1 MAAKKPL
8 IFVHPLSESLQK
20 LKEVIEEI
28 AEDEKIEI
36 YELDQQAEINQLI
49 PTIGQSLTIFSHP
62 KKCAMTLQPNR
73 KVISK
78 LNSKVILLS
87 KKQIPRKT
95 LDKFSKIGLTECI
108 TEPVAPKTLLYKVKL
123 LLRSIVVQEKEENE
137 EYDTKFSSE
146 ENEDTNKQQRVEK
159 GIKSDEENV
168 IDMTLQGK
176 IQNLELSADESDDS
190 DEKEKYQ
197 EGAIEKDWKGKV
209 NNTDLQMDDEDDS
222 KEDKDEESE
231 NYIDSYLRGKRSKI
245 DDLSFD
251 EDEKVKK
258 ESHEEDFYDD
268 QDSSKKKQT
277 GLDLS
282 IESDI
287 YAKDNEEKDSIT
299 NDDKYYKSK
308 TEGLNL
314 DLDHEREEYSSL
326 KDEIEE
332 EIKNERKKESFDI
345 SLDADNQSTQ
355 EEDEEL
361 EDIYG
366 HDKKKSTSNLD
377 LEADEDNQYDSDEEL
392 GPGEEEKKNS
402 EASQTLDLE
411 ADKRKSENESHSLD
425 LEQDTKNQEEDDEDQ
440 ESTSSHWKGKVAK
453 TIDLVDEEEID
464 ARNRDDLDALDA
476 NKDDK
481 NKDHEDSLDLSAEE
495 DEDST
500 HQKETNLDLDNSNES
515 DEDDLYGDIER
526 DKEERVASTELDL
539 ESDQDSNKDDDDEQY
554 NMDHDSDYHGNKKD
568 LNLDFDSDDD
578 VNNEDDNHHGE
589 ENYNRRS
596 SGTELE
602 LEDDYGNKKHSA
614 HTEKIDTKMDSRK
627 GIKHQEYD
635 WDIAGKKDKEEHPD
649 EEKKIKSEMEIS
661 FAEKIDLGEQ
671 TIDYRKLKN
680 EFDAITI
687 NRVGNKRKRKGPK
700 YTSGEDGKEFLK
712 GVYQG
717 EYEEG
722 ASAIAENMTE
732 SYEDHEDKYFE
743 PKSNGIESA
752 VRVMNLYANKNTKKE
767 NIFQFISQEI
777 NNQFGGKTFFFT
789 FSNEKNVYELSHA
802 FNFDENDKQSIDFW
816 NSFQEEYKAFWDEH
830 LLPHWHDE
838 NFSTD
843 KNQFY
848 YPLTEG
854 KLKFGYAVCI
864 FDKQVP
870 QTEIKTVEV
879 IIETMRGVVLS
890 DYRELGL
897 KGDYQGG
904 EVKAETKESG
914 GFFKKVLSIFKR
926 AS

>member
-123 LLRSIVVQEKEENE
+123 LLRSIVVQEKEESE

-146 ENEDTNKQQRVEK
+146 ENEDTNEQQRVEK

-168 IDMTLQGK
+168 IDMTLQGR

-287 YAKDNEEKDSIT
+287 YAKDKEEKDSIT

-314 DLDHEREEYSSL
+314 DLDHENHTVFL
-326 KDEIEE
+326 VLI
-332 EIKNERKKESFDI
+332 I
-345 SLDADNQSTQ
+345 
-355 EEDEEL
+355 
-361 EDIYG
+361 
-366 HDKKKSTSNLD
+366 NLF
-377 LEADEDNQYDSDEEL
+377 L
-392 GPGEEEKKNS
+392 
-402 EASQTLDLE
+402 TLFFV
-411 ADKRKSENESHSLD
+411 
-425 LEQDTKNQEEDDEDQ
+425 DT
-440 ESTSSHWKGKVAK
+440 
-453 TIDLVDEEEID
+453 
-464 ARNRDDLDALDA
+464 
-476 NKDDK
+476 
-481 NKDHEDSLDLSAEE
+481 
-495 DEDST
+495 
-500 HQKETNLDLDNSNES
+500 
-515 DEDDLYGDIER
+515 
-526 DKEERVASTELDL
+526 
-539 ESDQDSNKDDDDEQY
+539 
-554 NMDHDSDYHGNKKD
+554 
-568 LNLDFDSDDD
+568 F
-578 VNNEDDNHHGE
+578 
-589 ENYNRRS
+589 
-596 SGTELE
+596 
-602 LEDDYGNKKHSA
+602 
-614 HTEKIDTKMDSRK
+614 
-627 GIKHQEYD
+627 
-635 WDIAGKKDKEEHPD
+635 
-649 EEKKIKSEMEIS
+649 
-661 FAEKIDLGEQ
+661 
-671 TIDYRKLKN
+671 
-680 EFDAITI
+680 
-687 NRVGNKRKRKGPK
+687 
-700 YTSGEDGKEFLK
+700 
-712 GVYQG
+712 
-717 EYEEG
+717 
-722 ASAIAENMTE
+722 
-732 SYEDHEDKYFE
+732 
-743 PKSNGIESA
+743 
-752 VRVMNLYANKNTKKE
+752 
-767 NIFQFISQEI
+767 
-777 NNQFGGKTFFFT
+777 
-789 FSNEKNVYELSHA
+789 
-802 FNFDENDKQSIDFW
+802 
-816 NSFQEEYKAFWDEH
+816 
-830 LLPHWHDE
+830 
-838 NFSTD
+838 
-843 KNQFY
+843 
-848 YPLTEG
+848 
-854 KLKFGYAVCI
+854 C
-864 FDKQVP
+864 
-870 QTEIKTVEV
+870 
-879 IIETMRGVVLS
+879 
-890 DYRELGL
+890 
-897 KGDYQGG
+897 
-904 EVKAETKESG
+904 
-914 GFFKKVLSIFKR
+914 
-926 AS
+926 